1 MPRQGDEVS
10 GAGWTSTLPRL
21 AVGMVVYDRHYD
33 MPATIAD
40 FDGPMVS
47 LTRPTGLKWRSH
59 CAAVRPATAYER
71 RQLRAIA
78 QLHAQRQRGMA
89 PAKVITRPDRH
100 LR

>member
-1 MPRQGDEVS
+1 MS
-10 GAGWTSTLPRL
+10 GAHWTTLLPSL

-40 FDGPMVS
+40 FDGPMVC

-59 CAAVRPATAYER
+59 CASVRPATAYER

-78 QLHAQRQRGMA
+78 TLHAQRQRGMA
-89 PAKVITRPDRH
+89 GTGQDRH